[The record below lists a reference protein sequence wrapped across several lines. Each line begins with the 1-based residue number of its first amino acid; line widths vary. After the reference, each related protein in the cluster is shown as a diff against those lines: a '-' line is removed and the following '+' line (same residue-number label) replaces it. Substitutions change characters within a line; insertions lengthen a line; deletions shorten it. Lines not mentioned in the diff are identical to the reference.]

1 MSESRLRFAP
11 SPTGNLHIGTLRTAL
26 FNWIYAKAIGATLVL
41 RIEDTDLARS
51 QVEFETNIN
60 QGLDWLG
67 LTMDEGP
74 SQGGGWGPYRQTERN
89 ELGFYKAH
97 ADRLLQLGYA
107 YHCFCTEADLDQE
120 RATAEAEK
128 RPYVYSG
135 RCKALSPSDV
145 QDKRVA
151 QIPFTVKFSVPTGP
165 PVRVKD
171 VIRGDIDFDRSL
183 IGDFVLVK
191 SDQTPSYN
199 FAVVV
204 DDGMMGITDVVRG
217 EDHISNTPKQILLF
231 ESLGYVVP
239 KFAHLPMI
247 LGPDKSK
254 LSKRHGATGVTEYRA
269 QGFLADAVFNYL
281 MLLGWSSADG
291 KELMTRDEI
300 IHRFTLERVSKSGAV
315 FDVAKLRW
323 MNGQYIRRQTPTE
336 LLTHVRP
343 YLSDRVRVALEA
355 LGFDRFQAAIYSVR
369 DNLDVLTDC
378 NSFLE
383 VYAMDAD
390 SWIAQV
396 RGYSFG
402 ATDLTAISTF
412 HAHVRGM
419 TEWTVTGIESMIAT
433 VVTETGLGKGKV
445 FKPIRIATSGQPSG
459 PHLAELIW
467 ILGQSVVV
475 QRMADVVALLNSVN

>member
-51 QVEFETNIN
+51 QAEFETNIV

-74 SQGGGWGPYRQTERN
+74 FQGGELGPYRQTERN
-89 ELGFYKAH
+89 QLGFYKAH
-97 ADRLLQLGYA
+97 ADRLLQLGHA

-120 RATAEAEK
+120 RAAAESDK

-135 RCKALSPSDV
+135 RCKALTSSDV
-145 QDKRVA
+145 QEKMAA
-151 QIPFTVKFSVPTGP
+151 QIPFTVKFSIPTGP
-165 PVRVKD
+165 AVRVKD

-231 ESLGYVVP
+231 EALGYMVP

-254 LSKRHGATGVTEYRA
+254 LSKRHGATGVTEYQA
-269 QGFLADAVFNYL
+269 QGFLADALFNYL
-281 MLLGWSSADG
+281 VLLGWSSADG

-300 IHRFTLERVSKSGAV
+300 ISRFTLERVSKSGAV
-315 FDVAKLRW
+315 FDVTKLRW
-323 MNGQYIRRQTPTE
+323 MNGQYIRRQTPDE
-336 LLTHVRP
+336 LLNHVMP
-343 YLSDRVRVALEA
+343 YLSDRVRLALDA
-355 LGFDRFQAAIYSVR
+355 LGSDRFRSAIYSIR

-383 VYAMDAD
+383 VYAMEPT
-390 SWIAQV
+390 SFIAQV
-396 RGYSFG
+396 QAYGFGETDRTVISSFRAHIVG
-402 ATDLTAISTF
+402 VTDWTVASIEAAIS
-412 HAHVRGM
+412 
-419 TEWTVTGIESMIAT
+419 T

-475 QRMADVVALLNSVN
+475 QRMAEVVGLLDQKI